1 MWLCYRYFTLVGTQ
15 MPSSLKLKRNNIKD
29 AISRGTVC
37 PAPVDAREGTTNR
50 RRSQRNK
57 MKVTAC

>member
-1 MWLCYRYFTLVGTQ
+1 